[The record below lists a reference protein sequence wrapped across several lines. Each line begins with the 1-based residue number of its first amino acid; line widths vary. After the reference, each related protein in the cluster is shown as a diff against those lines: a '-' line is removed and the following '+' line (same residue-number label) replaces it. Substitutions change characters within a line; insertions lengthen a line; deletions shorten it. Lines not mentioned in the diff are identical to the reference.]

1 MRRGGD
7 AGTMLGLTLAQLRE
21 SMIASGR
28 VSAADVDAPLR
39 SASVVT
45 AGGEQVAASEHENRD
60 LFWALRGGG
69 GNFCVVT
76 EFEFE
81 LHEVGPIIYAG
92 VLVFPLERGGEVLRA
107 SRALMADAPDELT
120 IYEVLITLPHHPP
133 FPPELQGTKAAML
146 VVAHLGTEEQA
157 RADLGPLRE
166 LRAGPAASR
175 RTFPARVHNDRRDT
189 REDHR
194 VLGTRPILDPA
205 RVGRLPS
212 RGRDDQ
218 ELRVVPGEAKT
229 RSGRATR
236 ARAATATLSRGGAG
250 STLQHLDPL
259 LARSDDLRPNRLRQG
274 GGQRLPLVAA
284 HIQAGPPPLSN
295 ENATPQGSYR
305 PS

>member
-28 VSAADVDAPLR
+28 VSAADVDGAPPLR
-39 SASVVT
+39 ERRDRRRRAVGCQRARGSEPVLGSARRRR
-45 AGGEQVAASEHENRD
+45 QLRRRD
-60 LFWALRGGG
+60 RVRVRA
-69 GNFCVVT
+69 
-76 EFEFE
+76 
-81 LHEVGPIIYAG
+81 HEVGPIIYAG

-274 GGQRLPLVAA
+274 GGQHLPLVAA